1 MKTKVLGILAGFVF
15 LAGCS
20 SVQSG
25 VNSVDRSVH
34 STINTVDRKMFA
46 RPQLINIPLAVICAA
61 ANRNG
66 VRADAN
72 YKGKAMELTGV
83 IDDSLTP
90 TKGLFTS
97 SVKSFLV
104 KTQGTH
110 VRLSTSG
117 LDISRLSNGQTI
129 SFYGVIDGLSNQNSC
144 QISFDK
150 VLLTAF

>member
-1 MKTKVLGILAGFVF
+1 MKKLITPALIAAF
-15 LAGCS
+15 LTACS

-25 VNSVDRSVH
+25 VNTVDRSVH
-34 STINTVDRKMFA
+34 STINTVDRKLFA
-46 RPQLINIPLAVICAA
+46 RPELVNVPLAVICAA

-66 VRADAN
+66 VRADKN
-72 YKGKAMELTGV
+72 YVGKAMELTGV

-104 KTQGTH
+104 RTQGTH

-117 LDISRLSNGQTI
+117 LDISRLNNGQKI
-129 SFYGVIDGLSNQNSC
+129 SFYGVITALSNEKKCEVN
-144 QISFDK
+144 FDK
-150 VLLTAF
+150 VLLTSF